1 MSRAAAVVVGCAV
14 AVLTLAGCSRQE
26 GCLASDKACH
36 LPPPC
41 PKVKMACDDSAAS
54 ALRVDP
60 ITQTSQ
66 RTGGWDAIGAGGDVV
81 LQNAFAQVTIAGIGN
96 QTNLDPSGGS
106 IIDLSTP
113 GKQNDALNQVLTVIG
128 VLPDDAAFYTTLE
141 IIDERPARVA
151 VEVKGTLQNRPDI
164 RIYTRYEL
172 TPCDRGVRMR
182 TEIINRGTDTQ
193 LWMLGDGFWWGNR
206 EPLPFV
212 PGAGSGWQHPGFSLT
227 GINDVVRAFPFMSA
241 NAHSDQQVSYSEVSC
256 TDASMEGFHS
266 AVVSFAGVKR
276 TVVPPRGYLTFD
288 RFLVAVPGSSISPAT
303 DLAMDI
309 RTQVLGE
316 KFVTVSGKIER
327 VGAAKIDS
335 ERETMILISEGT
347 ESLDVSKRTPWNTTV
362 PDDRGVFSMKVPAGK
377 SYVVEAHS
385 FGQKQISRAF
395 TDVSADTDLGTFV
408 LPSTA
413 RLTFDVKDADTMA
426 GIDAELFLIPADD
439 ADKEKLTGSLMG
451 QFNLC
456 SPWLGPPPG
465 ASPACNR
472 ILVRSGVAI
481 AEVPV
486 GKFHVYAFHGPFW
499 TIARQTVELTPTMQT
514 LTFTLRRLAL
524 PLAGSIGADLHVH
537 GAASFDS
544 SIPDF
549 DRVLSFAASDLDVIV
564 STDHDVVYDYSALV
578 QQLGLAG
585 KMTAVTGVE
594 TTGHIPWMRIPNY
607 GFPLVIGHYNFWPMK
622 YDPLKPRNGG
632 PFDEFVEPGVLMDRA
647 TAVRDPIVAEPLIEL
662 NHPWASAEFGRDLGY
677 PRALALNTLKDLPT
691 EDDGTSAGMYVRA
704 KDSQHKNNGHHAQ
717 EVMNGSQNDLLLQ
730 YRAFWFYSLN
740 QGQLRTGTANSDSH
754 SLTDNTVGMPR
765 NLVYAGTQA
774 GPNFD
779 INKFNDAIRAG
790 KVLGTNGPIIEA
802 TVEGVTGDKASS
814 LEPFKPKDGARVT
827 VKVSSAPWIPV
838 AEVRFVVNG
847 LVVKTVQA
855 SPPAAD
861 PFGTTELVRY
871 EGTVPLAELVAG
883 VTGDAWL
890 SIEAG
895 SALPIAGDLGGG
907 LDGSPDGIPDTTDN
921 NGDGVVDK
929 ADVADGAKIGPLKNT
944 DPLPP
949 TDVAFHFNRLTD
961 GYPYAFTNPFVLDRD
976 ATPGFQKPGVKGGR
990 P

>member
-1 MSRAAAVVVGCAV
+1 
-14 AVLTLAGCSRQE
+14 
-26 GCLASDKACH
+26 
-36 LPPPC
+36 
-41 PKVKMACDDSAAS
+41 
-54 ALRVDP
+54 
-60 ITQTSQ
+60 
-66 RTGGWDAIGAGGDVV
+66 
-81 LQNAFAQVTIAGIGN
+81 
-96 QTNLDPSGGS
+96 
-106 IIDLSTP
+106 
-113 GKQNDALNQVLTVIG
+113 
-128 VLPDDAAFYTTLE
+128 
-141 IIDERPARVA
+141 
-151 VEVKGTLQNRPDI
+151 
-164 RIYTRYEL
+164 
-172 TPCDRGVRMR
+172 
-182 TEIINRGTDTQ
+182 
-193 LWMLGDGFWWGNR
+193 
-206 EPLPFV
+206 
-212 PGAGSGWQHPGFSLT
+212 
-227 GINDVVRAFPFMSA
+227 MSA